1 MAVLTNIIVDGV
13 NYLIS
18 DANAVPLTRTINNKT
33 LEGDIVLD
41 YSDVGIVPMTDEEI
55 DKIVEA

>member
-1 MAVLTNIIVDGV
+1 MAILTNIIVDGV

-18 DANAVPLTRTINNKT
+18 DANAVPLTRTVNNKS
-33 LEGDIVLD
+33 LDGDIVLD
-41 YSDVGIVPMTDEEI
+41 YSDIGIIPMTNAEI